1 MLLKLPKPVNFHTYS
16 LQHFPGYAL
25 TKKALKA
32 GHITEEELGDWPLMM
47 KRTTENWSFIPKL
60 RKLKK
65 LKNFK
70 IQMLNNIIWMMCW
83 NHVSDSTVK
92 YAVFGNSLGSKIM
105 FHYLNIKS
113 VIVWRIFGVGGFVH
127 KYISN
132 KKLIIYPYITIKMF
146 FSGNWKMLASKL
158 NKRII
163 IPIWNNDLMQKIK
176 KPSKIE

>member
-1 MLLKLPKPVNFHTYS
+1 
-16 LQHFPGYAL
+16 
-25 TKKALKA
+25 
-32 GHITEEELGDWPLMM
+32 
-47 KRTTENWSFIPKL
+47 
-60 RKLKK
+60 
-65 LKNFK
+65 
-70 IQMLNNIIWMMCW
+70 MLNNIIWMMCW